1 MRIIFSLFLAA
12 FFVAAP
18 SRVRADITHFPIR
31 ALLVIASKNPGESDA
46 RLAPY
51 EANLRRI
58 LRFESFHLVGEDSA
72 ELAKTRGA
80 ILHLNRGHTLE
91 VGLESIAGRYSV
103 DWKANGQSLMAT
115 RLALRPN
122 VPAVL
127 GGPSTG
133 KESEVWAVIII
144 AAE

>member
-1 MRIIFSLFLAA
+1 MRLISFLFLAA
-12 FFVAAP
+12 FFAVAP
-18 SRVRADITHFPIR
+18 TRVQADITHFPVR
-31 ALLVIASKNPGESDA
+31 ALLVIASKNPGETDA

-58 LRFESFHLVGEDSA
+58 LRFESFRLVGEDTA

-80 ILHLNRGHTLE
+80 VLDLSRGHTLE
-91 VGLESIAGRYSV
+91 VGLESIAGRYSI
-103 DWKANGQSLMAT
+103 DWRANGKSLMAT

-144 AAE
+144 AAD